1 MMTVNCG
8 GKTLES
14 VGNFRVDEE
23 DGEDDDGMET
33 ITHTFDPK
41 GQKDRL
47 FFQKK
52 SKISKLTEVKPEV
65 KFNYSEYVEK
75 IIEAEDE
82 NKEKNKKSIP
92 IICLD

>member
-41 GQKDRL
+41 G
-47 FFQKK
+47 
-52 SKISKLTEVKPEV
+52 
-65 KFNYSEYVEK
+65 
-75 IIEAEDE
+75 
-82 NKEKNKKSIP
+82 
-92 IICLD
+92 

>member
-1 MMTVNCG
+1 
-8 GKTLES
+8 
-14 VGNFRVDEE
+14 
-23 DGEDDDGMET
+23 
-33 ITHTFDPK
+33 
-41 GQKDRL
+41 
-47 FFQKK
+47 
-52 SKISKLTEVKPEV
+52 LTEVKPEV